1 MASFPNEQR
10 RALDQRDVQAGLDHH
25 RVGRLDRAEELYRK
39 VLARTPDHPDALH
52 LSGVVA
58 FANGQFDRSIELIGR
73 AVRQNPNF
81 PSAHIN
87 LGNALREVGRG
98 AEAAES
104 YRRAIALSP
113 GSAMA
118 YSNLGR
124 VLNELGQ
131 PQPAVES
138 CRTAIALDPTMAAP
152 QLNLAAALTGL
163 RRLPEAEA
171 AYLRALMLEPD
182 RAETHQS
189 LGMLLAELERYD
201 EALLCHDRAIKL
213 KPNDPAFHC
222 ARASVLILR
231 KELEPAVAGF
241 RRAVSLVPNHVEG
254 WIGLGWALRLLGRFE
269 ESDKCL
275 ARVRELDP
283 TNLEAV
289 RHQTATGRGAGDE
302 AEIERLAALLAQPAL
317 GVREHAIAGFAL
329 GKLLDN
335 ADRYDEA
342 FARYAAANAACRDA
356 QLAAGEQFD
365 FASFKKRV
373 RLLIDTHTPE
383 YFAGNQGGIR
393 SELPVFIVGMPRSGT
408 SLVEQIAASH
418 SQVFGAGELSDI
430 DRIAMAVAGASEHKT
445 ASYEG
450 DPARAGRLAVLH
462 IERLRRIGGGARRVI
477 DKMPDNVAHLG
488 LIAVMFPAA
497 RIVFCTRDPRDI
509 SLSCYFQLFSDGLQ
523 LFSYDLAECG
533 RRCLEVE
540 RLVAHWRRVLP
551 LRTHEVRYEKL
562 VADLEGESRRLID
575 FLGLDW
581 EPACLDFHRT
591 ERTVATVSHWQVRQP
606 IYDRSVGRWRH
617 YRRHLGPLFEVL
629 GPAGYPAE

>member
-1 MASFPNEQR
+1 MASYDDQ
-10 RALDQRDVQAGLDHH
+10 RALDQRDVQTGLDHH
-25 RVGRLDRAEELYRK
+25 RAGRLDNAEQLYRR

-58 FANGQFDRSIELIGR
+58 FAGGQFERSIELIGR
-73 AVRQNPNF
+73 ALRQNPNF
-81 PSAHIN
+81 ASAHLN
-87 LGNALREVGRG
+87 LGNALREVGRV

-104 YRRAIALSP
+104 YRRAIALTP

-124 VLNELGQ
+124 ALNELGQ
-131 PQPAVES
+131 PEAAVES
-138 CRTAIALDPTMAAP
+138 CKTAVALDPTMAAP

-163 RRLPEAEA
+163 RRLSEAEA

-182 RAETHQS
+182 RAETHKS

-213 KPNDPAFHC
+213 KPDDPAFHC

-231 KELEPAVAGF
+231 KELEPAVKGF
-241 RRAVSLVPNHVEG
+241 RQAVGLAPTHVEG
-254 WIGLGWALRLLGRFE
+254 WIGLGWALRLLGQFE
-269 ESDKCL
+269 ESDTCL

-289 RHQTATGRGAGDE
+289 RHQSATGRGAGDA
-302 AEIERLAALLAQPAL
+302 AEIARLGAILDEPGLAT
-317 GVREHAIAGFAL
+317 RDRAIAGFAL

-335 ADRYDEA
+335 TDRYDEA
-342 FARYAAANAACRDA
+342 FARYTAANAACREA
-356 QLAAGEQFD
+356 QAAAGEKFD
-365 FASFKKRV
+365 FAAFKARV
-373 RLLIDTHTPE
+373 DLLIETHTPE
-383 YFAGNQGGIR
+383 YFADNQGSNR
-393 SELPVFIVGMPRSGT
+393 SEIPVFVVGMPRSGT

-418 SQVFGAGELSDI
+418 SQVFGAGELPDI
-430 DRIAMAVAGASEHKT
+430 DRIAMAVSGAVEHKLGR
-445 ASYEG
+445 YEG
-450 DPARAGRLAVLH
+450 DPARAGRLADVQT
-462 IERLRRIGGGARRVI
+462 ERLRRMGRGALRVI

-488 LIAVMFPAA
+488 LIAVMFPRA
-497 RIVFCTRDPRDI
+497 RVVFCTRDPRDI

-551 LRTHEVRYEKL
+551 LPMHEVRYEKL
-562 VADLEGESRRLID
+562 VADLEGESRKLIA

-581 EPACLDFHRT
+581 EPACLEFHRT

-606 IYDRSVGRWRH
+606 IYDRSVGRWCH
-617 YRRHLGPLFEVL
+617 YRHHLGPLFEVL